1 MKKLWVI
8 VVLVLLLVLLGVF
21 GWQRK
26 NITTFVEDWRARRV
40 VYSETDERSKYGGVG
55 EIKQPVLEQLFVMS
69 KGPGAPF
76 YASSN
81 EQTKYPDDEY
91 EVTVIP
97 AQDMLVYSVG
107 RFVRWESV
115 GGSKDKYMVVQNP
128 ITKVLMKYRV
138 ALESS
143 DIFKLNETAVEVEN
157 TKVYGTEVAQNQVK
171 MLDKPKVID
180 IGYDV
185 LKKLIRVG
193 DVVVLRPVLDPPELA
208 KKDGEGISAV
218 SWITLRRSG
227 GKQQIEDELNR
238 IKGTK

>member
-1 MKKLWVI
+1 
-8 VVLVLLLVLLGVF
+8 
-21 GWQRK
+21 
-26 NITTFVEDWRARRV
+26 
-40 VYSETDERSKYGGVG
+40 
-55 EIKQPVLEQLFVMS
+55 
-69 KGPGAPF
+69 
-76 YASSN
+76 
-81 EQTKYPDDEY
+81 
-91 EVTVIP
+91 
-97 AQDMLVYSVG
+97 
-107 RFVRWESV
+107 
-115 GGSKDKYMVVQNP
+115 
-128 ITKVLMKYRV
+128 V